1 MLILIA
7 IAVVLIGLSGMSRPL
22 KIGVVLCMGLL
33 IYFVYLYGG
42 KADLARTRGS
52 QSVERD

>member
-1 MLILIA
+1 MLIFIA
-7 IAVVLIGLSGMSRPL
+7 IVVALIGLSGMSRPL
-22 KIGVVLCMGLL
+22 KIGFLLCMGLL
-33 IYFVYLYGG
+33 IYYAYLYGG

>member
-1 MLILIA
+1 MLIF
-7 IAVVLIGLSGMSRPL
+7 IAVVVALIGLSGMSRPL

-33 IYFVYLYGG
+33 IYCVYLYGG
-42 KADLARTRGS
+42 RADPARTRGS